1 RADQRDRRHENRE
14 AQQVALTEQQRAGT
28 DRHPRSQQGPAARG
42 ERSQHLHRPGSSP
55 RRSAVG
61 GDGDAGHQFTDHV
74 GGGPVG
80 RGAGQQAVRQHRY
93 GQRLDVVGQDVVA
106 AVQGGVG
113 AGGAHQVQGGAGG
126 GAQQQGR
133 GGPGGRDQVQGVALD
148 HGGDVDPADPL

>member
-1 RADQRDRRHENRE
+1 
-14 AQQVALTEQQRAGT
+14 
-28 DRHPRSQQGPAARG
+28 
-42 ERSQHLHRPGSSP
+42 
-55 RRSAVG
+55 

-133 GGPGGRDQVQGVALD
+133 GGPGGRDQVRGVALG
-148 HGGDVDPADPL
+148 HGGDEDPADPLDHRVDHGVGGHRGEPIQGGAHRVRVDHVEFGAGVGVAHGDPGHEAVPL